1 MKTKI
6 KLKTSKGHAP
16 KIFLQVYRKKYLGG
30 WGWGWGWRVKKWKEI
45 WQLAVCVGLFQI
57 II

>member
-1 MKTKI
+1 MQTKI

-45 WQLAVCVGLFQI
+45 WQLAVCVELFQI
-57 II
+57 IF

>member
-1 MKTKI
+1 M
-6 KLKTSKGHAP
+6 HP
-16 KIFLQVYRKKYLGG
+16 KYSYKCTEINGG
-30 WGWGWGWRVKKWKEI
+30 WGGGCWRVKKWKEI

>member
-16 KIFLQVYRKKYLGG
+16 KIFLQVCRKKYLG
-30 WGWGWGWRVKKWKEI
+30 GWGWGWRVKKWKEI
-45 WQLAVCVGLFQI
+45 WQLAVCVELFQI
-57 II
+57 IF

>member
-16 KIFLQVYRKKYLGG
+16 KIFLQVYRNKWGG
-30 WGWGWGWRVKKWKEI
+30 GGCWRVKKWKEI